1 MRRHILT
8 LRLVTSIGLVTSL
21 IVGVAPLASAQVI
34 GGDQLA
40 QRGRQANL
48 GPGAKAVPVVWAE
61 TWILVDITNGTV
73 LAAKNAHDQR
83 APASTLK
90 ALTGLTL
97 LPDLALDQT
106 YVARAKD
113 VGTEGAHAGLNVG
126 QQYTIDQLLYG
137 MFLHSGND
145 AAVALAHAAGGV
157 KKTVARMN
165 EVAASLQARDTVA
178 KTPSGLDRPGQVS
191 SAYDL
196 ALIARAGLARPDF
209 AGYVST
215 KKYDFPGKR
224 SGTFPMYNQNRLLMS
239 GYKGAIGVKTGFTTN
254 AGRTF
259 IGAATRKGV
268 TLLFVGMGI
277 HEASA
282 SAARKALTWG
292 FKNRDNITPIGTMAE
307 PLAATPAL
315 AGAIT
320 STRSIPSD
328 TAVNKELASAGL
340 AVPTSGDQM
349 APWWFWALILAALA
363 GLCAGW
369 LAARR
374 RRLHRHPRSR
384 HAAPESARRYRP
396 YQPR

>member
-1 MRRHILT
+1 MRRL
-8 LRLVTSIGLVTSL
+8 LVTLGLVTSL
-21 IVGVAPLASAQVI
+21 VVGVAPLASAEVI

-48 GPGAKAVPVVWAE
+48 GPGAKPVPVVWAE

-83 APASTLK
+83 APASTIK
-90 ALTGLTL
+90 ALTGITI
-97 LPDLALDQT
+97 LPSLPLDQT
-106 YVARAKD
+106 YVATAKD
-113 VGTEGAHAGLNVG
+113 ANTEGAHAGLNVG
-126 QQYTIDQLLYG
+126 QQYTVDQLCYG
-137 MFLHSGND
+137 LFLHSGND
-145 AAVALAHAAGGV
+145 AAVALARAAGGV

-165 EVAASLQARDTVA
+165 EVAANLQALDTVA

-209 AGYVST
+209 AGFVST

-282 SAARKALTWG
+282 DAARKALTWG
-292 FKNRDNITPIGTMAE
+292 FKNRDNITPIGTMVE
-307 PLAATPAL
+307 PLAVTPSL
-315 AGAIT
+315 AAAVTTT
-320 STRSIPSD
+320 SVPSD
-328 TAVNKELASAGL
+328 AAVNKALATAGL
-340 AVPTSGDQM
+340 AVPASGDAM
-349 APWWFWALILAALA
+349 APWWFWALIAVAML
-363 GLCAGW
+363 GLGAGW
-369 LAARR
+369 LSARR
-374 RRLHRHPRSR
+374 RRLHRHVRSR
-384 HAAPESARRYRP
+384 HEAPEAARRYRP
-396 YQPR
+396 YQSR